1 MCCSEIKIKSEQGS
15 LDEVT
20 RRSLVTDG
28 HFDVVGLKPE
38 SLVLEYTGGLELEAV
53 NGVERGEVEARA
65 GTEGSRDRVL
75 RDQRFS
81 WSLRLCTSSSRS
93 YGFDPLLDKQDPPC
107 CAAKKKKKKRGIT
120 TLFIHSVCGQR
131 RQRTCI
137 HMRVPWQILEV
148 GVCRR

>member
-1 MCCSEIKIKSEQGS
+1 M
-15 LDEVT
+15 
-20 RRSLVTDG
+20 
-28 HFDVVGLKPE
+28 
-38 SLVLEYTGGLELEAV
+38 

-81 WSLRLCTSSSRS
+81 WWLRLCTSSSRG
-93 YGFDPLLDKQDPPC
+93 YGFDPLWINKIPLAVQP
-107 CAAKKKKKKRGIT
+107 KKKKRGIT
-120 TLFIHSVCGQR
+120 TLFVHSVCGQR

>member
-81 WSLRLCTSSSRS
+81 WWLRLCTSSSRS

-107 CAAKKKKKKRGIT
+107 CAAKKKKKRREALQHSSFTLCVGKEGRGHVYT
-120 TLFIHSVCGQR
+120 
-131 RQRTCI
+131 
-137 HMRVPWQILEV
+137 
-148 GVCRR
+148 